1 MLEALLGSTDGA
13 HSGTVDG
20 DQLGPLKGPV
30 LRDVLGSEE
39 GTELGDPSMVLKSGQ
54 ATAIQCGL
62 C

>member
-39 GTELGDPSMVLKSGQ
+39 GPELGELRCTRWD
-54 ATAIQCGL
+54 
-62 C
+62 